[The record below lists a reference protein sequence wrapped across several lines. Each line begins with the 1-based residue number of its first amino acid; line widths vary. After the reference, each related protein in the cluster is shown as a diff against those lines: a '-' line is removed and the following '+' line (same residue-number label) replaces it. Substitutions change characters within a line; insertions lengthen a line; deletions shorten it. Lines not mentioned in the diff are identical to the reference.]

1 MNPPY
6 ARELVAVVDQSAEA
20 LLQLSDEAASKRPA
34 PGKWPPKED
43 WVKVQ
48 DYQSAPWE
56 ELVGLWHAYNLHLAR
71 VMRATPDDVR
81 TRRHSRHNLHEI
93 GWRTVSQNEPATLDF
108 LMEDY
113 VGHLKHHLAQIAMGD
128 G

>member
-6 ARELVAVVDQSAEA
+6 ARELVALVDQSAEA

-34 PGKWPPKED
+34 PGKWSPKEIIGHLIDSATNNHRRFVHAHWQDDLVFPGYAQED

-48 DYQSAPWE
+48 DYQSAPWD

-81 TRRHSRHNLHEI
+81 
-93 GWRTVSQNEPATLDF
+93 
-108 LMEDY
+108 
-113 VGHLKHHLAQIAMGD
+113 
-128 G
+128 